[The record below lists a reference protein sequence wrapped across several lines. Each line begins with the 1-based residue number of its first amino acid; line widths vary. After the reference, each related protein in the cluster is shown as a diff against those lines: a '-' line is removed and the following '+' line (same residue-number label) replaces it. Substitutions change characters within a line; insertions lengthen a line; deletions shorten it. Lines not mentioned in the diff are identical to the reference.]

1 LTVLL
6 KMKHPVYVL
15 IQNCLMYKS
24 FPYRDDNL
32 YLSID
37 LHRQVALLIVE
48 LTMKYVPDIP
58 IQTASLLTESMKQV
72 SC

>member
-1 LTVLL
+1 
-6 KMKHPVYVL
+6 
-15 IQNCLMYKS
+15 MYKS
-24 FPYRDDNL
+24 FPYRDDKL
-32 YLSID
+32 YLPID

-48 LTMKYVPDIP
+48 LTMKYVPDTP